1 MQYKEIF
8 KLKEMLEKAGI
19 PFEMSSF
26 FDGYQIGYPSL
37 KDDEYTVCSVIEH
50 NGSYGRESDLL
61 EIMGLLTDDEKK
73 FDSLQVGSQQ
83 TTYLTESINIGRRNK
98 RMRTNLKVL
107 RVKNSLT
114 QDDMAKKIG
123 CSRVSYS
130 NIERG
135 IRQGSTNVW
144 NSIQQ
149 VFNIKDEDMWE
160 LMKNEK

>member
-1 MQYKEIF
+1 MQTEKKSKKEIGISKEQDFKMQYKEIF

-73 FDSLQVGSQQ
+73 FDSVAGW
-83 TTYLTESINIGRRNK
+83 LTANNVFDRINK
-98 RMRTNLKVL
+98 HWKEKQ
-107 RVKNSLT
+107 KNENEFESLT
-114 QDDMAKKIG
+114 I
-123 CSRVSYS
+123 
-130 NIERG
+130 
-135 IRQGSTNVW
+135 
-144 NSIQQ
+144 
-149 VFNIKDEDMWE
+149 
-160 LMKNEK
+160 

>member
-1 MQYKEIF
+1 
-8 KLKEMLEKAGI
+8 
-19 PFEMSSF
+19 
-26 FDGYQIGYPSL
+26 
-37 KDDEYTVCSVIEH
+37 
-50 NGSYGRESDLL
+50 
-61 EIMGLLTDDEKK
+61 
-73 FDSLQVGSQQ
+73 
-83 TTYLTESINIGRRNK
+83 
-98 RMRTNLKVL
+98 MRTNLKVL

-135 IRQGSTNVW
+135 IRHGSAYVW

-149 VFNIKDEDMWE
+149 VFNIKDEDMWG

>member
-1 MQYKEIF
+1 
-8 KLKEMLEKAGI
+8 
-19 PFEMSSF
+19 
-26 FDGYQIGYPSL
+26 
-37 KDDEYTVCSVIEH
+37 
-50 NGSYGRESDLL
+50 
-61 EIMGLLTDDEKK
+61 
-73 FDSLQVGSQQ
+73 
-83 TTYLTESINIGRRNK
+83 
-98 RMRTNLKVL
+98 MRTNLKVL

-130 NIERG
+130 NIERR

>member
-26 FDGYQIGYPSL
+26 FDGYQIGYPSF

-73 FDSLQVGSQQ
+73 FDSVAGW
-83 TTYLTESINIGRRNK
+83 LTANNVFDRINK
-98 RMRTNLKVL
+98 HWKEKQ
-107 RVKNSLT
+107 KNENEFESLT
-114 QDDMAKKIG
+114 
-123 CSRVSYS
+123 S
-130 NIERG
+130 
-135 IRQGSTNVW
+135 
-144 NSIQQ
+144 
-149 VFNIKDEDMWE
+149 
-160 LMKNEK
+160 

>member
-1 MQYKEIF
+1 MQTEKKSKKEIGISKEQDFKMQYKEIF

-73 FDSLQVGSQQ
+73 FDSVAGW
-83 TTYLTESINIGRRNK
+83 LTANNVFDRINK
-98 RMRTNLKVL
+98 HWKEKQ
-107 RVKNSLT
+107 KNENEFESLT
-114 QDDMAKKIG
+114 
-123 CSRVSYS
+123 S
-130 NIERG
+130 
-135 IRQGSTNVW
+135 
-144 NSIQQ
+144 
-149 VFNIKDEDMWE
+149 
-160 LMKNEK
+160 